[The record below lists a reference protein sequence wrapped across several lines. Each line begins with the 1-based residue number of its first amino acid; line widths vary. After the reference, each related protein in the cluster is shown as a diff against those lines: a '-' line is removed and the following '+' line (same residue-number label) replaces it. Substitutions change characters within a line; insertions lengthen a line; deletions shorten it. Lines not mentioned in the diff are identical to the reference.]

1 MKGSPQNE
9 ENAALARKQMAEKL
23 NYDTELCEKLIPKFE
38 LGCRR
43 ISPGEG
49 YLETF
54 LRSNVHLTQSPIVK
68 FTKNAVHTEDGKAF
82 EVDAG
87 KQKFPTNKFDRELG
101 TNDTTLCCSGVRD
114 RFRRFILPKVPC
126 SWSWWSQTG

>member
-1 MKGSPQNE
+1 VKGSPQNK
-9 ENAALARKQMAEKL
+9 ENAALARRQMAEKL
-23 NYDTELCEKLIPKFE
+23 NYDPKLCEKLIPKFE

-68 FTKNAVHTEDGKAF
+68 FTENAVHTEDGKAF
-82 EVDAG
+82 EVDVG

-101 TNDTTLCCSGVRD
+101 TNDTAPVLQSCARPVSTFHTAQRSL
-114 RFRRFILPKVPC
+114 
-126 SWSWWSQTG
+126 